1 MARGDSIRKI
11 LSSLDVRKP
20 EVREKLG
27 SAFSDEYGIGRED
40 TQSAFYRERQ
50 IKGLQR
56 EAPMAESMLSTY
68 PASYRTREAMGMAD
82 PAAVQARAE
91 YDMGLKSDPGERVA
105 QAVGTAAADVTQD
118 KSRSIYWL
126 MNALQATGQVIN
138 DAALNF
144 ASKGGLYSK
153 SPVINP
159 DTGEAL
165 LAPRAGLAREEMEQR
180 LDSARK
186 AGILIQ
192 GSKDGKLDDQPRR
205 KYSTGEVPGG
215 AKGESYYTKRDY
227 EPGHIAALAIP
238 TGFAINQGLGLMTPF
253 GGYEGYKAVI
263 PDEED
268 PSKSANPIGEVAA
281 KYIMGRT
288 GNLLPYDEFV
298 KVRPDVSREEYN
310 RYKAFKFDKEGD
322 LNPLD
327 GDITIPTG
335 VLKYTNEGIHGPE
348 VQMLGR
354 SLPVTTGVIPFASGV
369 VGGMLG
375 VAGKNN
381 TNRVKRGML
390 GSVGGVVGGEIVGHI
405 IENERRRRNAA
416 DNELN
421 GIPQ

>member
-27 SAFSDEYGIGRED
+27 KGFSDEFGIGRED
-40 TQSAFYRERQ
+40 TQSMMYRTRELEG
-50 IKGLQR
+50 KQR
-56 EAPMAESMLSTY
+56 EAPMAVSMASTY
-68 PASYRTREAMGMAD
+68 PAAYRTREAMGVAT
-82 PAAVQARAE
+82 PAGNLARE
-91 YDMGLKSDPGERVA
+91 ELDMGLKENLTERVG
-105 QAVGTAAADVTQD
+105 QGLGTAASDVTQD
-118 KSRSIYWL
+118 STRRFWWL
-126 MNALQATGQVIN
+126 LNALQATGEVIN
-138 DAALNF
+138 DAALAV

-153 SPVINP
+153 SPVLDDAGNVIP
-159 DTGEAL
+159 APAKGMSRDQVEA
-165 LAPRAGLAREEMEQR
+165 R
-180 LDSARK
+180 LKKARK
-186 AGILIQ
+186 AGILIK
-192 GSKDGKLDDQPRR
+192 SEDKKASDKPRR
-205 KYSTGEVPGG
+205 KYSIGENDEGD
-215 AKGESYYTKRDY
+215 SIYMKRDY
-227 EPGHIAALAIP
+227 EPGHIAALSIP

-253 GGYEGYKAVI
+253 GGYEGYQAAV
-263 PDEED
+263 PDED
-268 PSKSANPIGEVAA
+268 DKSKTSSPVAEVAA
-281 KYIMGRT
+281 KYFLGRT

-298 KVRPDVSREEYN
+298 KVRPDVSPDEYG
-310 RYKAFKFDKEGD
+310 RYKAFKFDKETD

-327 GDITIPTG
+327 GDITLPTG
-335 VLKYTNEGIHGPE
+335 VIKYTSEGIHGPE

-369 VGGMLG
+369 AGGMLG

-416 DNELN
+416 ENELN